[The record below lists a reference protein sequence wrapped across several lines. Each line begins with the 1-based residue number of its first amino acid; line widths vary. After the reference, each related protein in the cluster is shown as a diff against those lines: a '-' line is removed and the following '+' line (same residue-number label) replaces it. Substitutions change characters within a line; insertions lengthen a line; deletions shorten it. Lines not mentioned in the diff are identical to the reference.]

1 MARKREKKV
10 VLSGITAA
18 QMEEAM
24 AAYASADAETAK
36 INAAMDVQFTAI
48 REKYSTRLT
57 ELAARKQQA
66 FDTVQA
72 YATENRDT
80 LFAKR
85 RSLDNSHGTFGFR
98 TGTPKLKTRRGF
110 TWAAVLE
117 LLRGTAPSYIRTS
130 EDVAKDRLLADRDTP
145 EVAALMPRIGVEVVQ
160 DETFFIEL
168 KKEETEAV

>member
-48 REKYSTRLT
+48 REKYSARLT
-57 ELAARKQQA
+57 ELASRRQQA

-80 LFAKR
+80 LFAKKK
-85 RSLDNSHGTFGFR
+85 SQDNSHGTFGFR

-117 LLRGTAPSYIRTS
+117 LRGAAPRTS
-130 EDVAKDRLLADRDTP
+130 AAPRTWPRTACWPTATP
-145 EVAALMPRIGVEVVQ
+145 PRWPPSCPASAWRWCR
-160 DETFFIEL
+160 
-168 KKEETEAV
+168 KRPSSSS